1 MIPAGGSV
9 NILSPNFP
17 DDYAS
22 NTYCFWTIKA
32 ETGKQVWLA
41 INSFMTGECSVK
53 IKHDFS
59 VIMPKYLPKLFRD

>member
-17 DDYAS
+17 SDYAS
-22 NTYCFWTIKA
+22 DTYCFWTIKA

-41 INSFMTGECSVK
+41 IDSFMTGKPSVK
-53 IKHDFS
+53 INIGKPGLYQGHSAF
-59 VIMPKYLPKLFRD
+59 